1 MQVHLVD
8 GTYEL
13 FRYFYSPGGGH
24 RNAAAEQVGA
34 VRGVVRSMVAMLEDG
49 GTHLGGA
56 TEHVSESSRADPVP
70 GYNDGS

>member
-24 RNAAAEQVGA
+24 SNAADEQVGA
-34 VRGVVRSMVAMLEDG
+34 VRGEELTKPGSLRFAVQERLRWI
-49 GTHLGGA
+49 GTEQGIGIGHQP
-56 TEHVSESSRADPVP
+56 EKD
-70 GYNDGS
+70 